1 MTFSACPYG
10 ENAMHFTYLSFK
22 KLDIQDAAD
31 AFSEVGTMF
40 GEIEGDGPVTT
51 GVSLPPLA
59 MFAWAFGSAPEAILL
74 YPQRYKVRT

>member
-1 MTFSACPYG
+1 
-10 ENAMHFTYLSFK
+10 MHFTYLSFK